1 MGVRAAG
8 NPVEQAVQGTNLRGA
23 PFTQTAMK
31 RVLTRTHARGDI
43 MPYSGASC
51 KEKTE
56 EHPFTFIFIFQK
68 MF

>member
-8 NPVEQAVQGTNLRGA
+8 KPVEQDVQGTNLRGA
-23 PFTQTAMK
+23 PFTDCNEKGAY
-31 RVLTRTHARGDI
+31 THARREI
-43 MPYSGASC
+43 MLHTGASC